1 MQICWAKVSVL
12 KSPLPLMAWKLDD
25 NYKLQFL
32 HRKKNIWLKYI
43 QALFIFSVTYLYF
56 HFVISKGIKLPF
68 LHSNAVLFKD
78 LHHDNLLFKKWQ
90 DQDDIR
96 CIWSKGVTQK
106 EPWSASTLA
115 RHHKRLT
122 PHLVGLKT
130 HQNAKLQIKNKHP
143 ALEEKSDF
151 KKFGDLPKVK
161 YKMY

>member
-1 MQICWAKVSVL
+1 M
-12 KSPLPLMAWKLDD
+12 
-25 NYKLQFL
+25 
-32 HRKKNIWLKYI
+32 
-43 QALFIFSVTYLYF
+43 TYLYF

-115 RHHKRLT
+115 RHHRRLT

-130 HQNAKLQIKNKHP
+130 TSECQTAKKRINIQHWKKTQTSESLVTCPRLSTKCISRAARMAIQASKSPPVRFTLLQIKYRGTDW
-143 ALEEKSDF
+143 S
-151 KKFGDLPKVK
+151 
-161 YKMY
+161 

>member
-1 MQICWAKVSVL
+1 MIIT
-12 KSPLPLMAWKLDD
+12 
-25 NYKLQFL
+25 NFNFYTG
-32 HRKKNIWLKYI
+32 KNIWLKYI